1 MDYLLNMHRVGGN
14 VELKGELLIQIIE
27 IRTNPIVIE
36 RTFVLSNTFSRIV
49 TSTRQLRTSTPPE
62 VNV

>member
-62 VNV
+62 VNS